1 MYNLFLVTKLL
12 RHKSKKSEKEK
23 IVPRVFLHIFFS
35 ESIEFLCKQTVA
47 FYKKICTY
55 WSKKLTTMNVKS
67 CKIVWCILNLVR
79 VLYNLIIIFNYFFVD
94 QANLPLTK
102 KNFFLF
108 SQWWE
113 NLNLFEVVEKYLT
126 FCGVAIENCQN
137 FTTSLLEYKKN
148 QGNGGHT
155 TLSRDIRASFR
166 KNMSKENFFI

>member
-1 MYNLFLVTKLL
+1 M
-12 RHKSKKSEKEK
+12 
-23 IVPRVFLHIFFS
+23 PRVFYIFILANRLGFCVSKRLHFKNIH
-35 ESIEFLCKQTVA
+35 IEVKSSQP
-47 FYKKICTY
+47 
-55 WSKKLTTMNVKS
+55 WMSKVKS

-155 TLSRDIRASFR
+155 TTLSRDIRASFR